1 MEALE
6 AIRTRRSV
14 RKYSSAAVP
23 QGSVELLLRAA
34 MAAPSA
40 GDQQPWCFVVV
51 RDRERLS
58 QLATAGPHGR
68 MIERAPLAV
77 VVCADLGRVRHEGFW
92 IQDCS
97 AATENL
103 LLAAHALG
111 LGAVWV
117 GTYPR
122 EDRVKRVGE
131 VLGLRE
137 PLLAFAVVALGHPSE
152 SVTPADR
159 FDPKRV
165 YMETYE
171 ERT

>member
-6 AIRTRRSV
+6 VILTRRSV
-14 RKYSSAAVP
+14 RRYRGSAVP
-23 QGSVELLLRAA
+23 QESVDTLLRAA

-40 GDQQPWCFVVV
+40 GDQQPWRFVVV
-51 RDRERLS
+51 QDEERLRE
-58 QLATAGPHGR
+58 LAAAEPHGR
-68 MIERAPLAV
+68 MIAQAALAV
-77 VVCADLGRVRHEGFW
+77 VVCADLGRVRHDGFW
-92 IQDCS
+92 IQDCA

-122 EDRVKRVGE
+122 EDRVKSVGE
-131 VLGLRE
+131 VVGLSD
-137 PLLAFAVVALGHPSE
+137 PLLAFAVVAVGD
-152 SVTPADR
+152 PAEPIQLVDR
-159 FDPKRV
+159 FDPERV
-165 YMETYE
+165 YMDRYE

>member
-6 AIRTRRSV
+6 MIGGRRSV
-14 RKYSSAAVP
+14 RKYSSAPVP
-23 QGSVELLLRAA
+23 QESVELLLRAA

-51 RDRERLS
+51 RDKQRLRE
-58 QLATAGPHGR
+58 LAAAGPHGG
-68 MIERAPLAV
+68 MIERAPVAIA
-77 VVCADLGRVRHEGFW
+77 VCADLGRVRHDGFW

-97 AATENL
+97 AATQNL

-122 EDRVKRVGE
+122 EDRVRNVGE

-137 PLLAFAVVALGHPSE
+137 PLLAFAVVAVGHPSE
-152 SVTPADR
+152 PVAPVER

-165 YMETYE
+165 YTERYE

>member
-1 MEALE
+1 MDALE
-6 AIRTRRSV
+6 VIRTRRSV
-14 RKYSSAAVP
+14 RKYSSTAVP
-23 QGSVELLLRAA
+23 QESVELMLRAA

-40 GDQQPWCFVVV
+40 GDQQPWRFVVV
-51 RDRERLS
+51 RDSERLRG
-58 QLATAGPHGR
+58 LASAGPHGG
-68 MIERAPLAV
+68 MIERAPVAI
-77 VVCADLGRVRHEGFW
+77 VVCADLGRVRHDGFW

-122 EDRVKRVGE
+122 EDRVKSVGE

-137 PLLAFAVVALGHPSE
+137 PLLAFAVVAIGYASE
-152 SVTPADR
+152 PVAPVDR